1 MSQVSGRTHWFPGRA
16 PWNPQTRAISL
27 VESSRSHAKSIS
39 SSQSPRIPSDPCTT
53 LKPIELGRAPW
64 SRFARFRG
72 AHPHISR
79 HPIAAPTHHFER
91 YSTISPRVAP
101 ITFPR
106 TPKSSPRVSRYR
118 GGRPVPAGPLPT
130 PIFAL
135 ANRTFDQNL
144 PAIPLPARSPG
155 AALAGAHCVARAL
168 PTLARARAAATDRA
182 AARAP
187 EGLRRDARHVREGGS
202 HRARGDI
209 RAPEAPASSQSNC
222 SRISSDSTRVRA
234 LIGR

>member
-144 PAIPLPARSPG
+144 PAIPRRARSPG

-168 PTLARARAAATDRA
+168 PSSRARTRCRDRPRR
-182 AARAP
+182 RA
-187 EGLRRDARHVREGGS
+187 G
-202 HRARGDI
+202 
-209 RAPEAPASSQSNC
+209 
-222 SRISSDSTRVRA
+222 T
-234 LIGR
+234 

>member
-1 MSQVSGRTHWFPGRA
+1 MSQVSGQRA
-16 PWNPQTRAISL
+16 WVHGERRRNPQTRAISL

-79 HPIAAPTHHFER
+79 HPIAALTHHFER

-106 TPKSSPRVSRYR
+106 TPKSSPRVPRYP

-130 PIFAL
+130 PISRSRTAL
-135 ANRTFDQNL
+135 LTKICPRFPSPRADQARRAGEHTASRARCRRSRAHALPRPTAPPRGHLKGYVATLVTCEREGATARAVTSVRLKHQLQVNRTVPVLAPTQ
-144 PAIPLPARSPG
+144 REC
-155 AALAGAHCVARAL
+155 ALL
-168 PTLARARAAATDRA
+168 
-182 AARAP
+182 
-187 EGLRRDARHVREGGS
+187 
-202 HRARGDI
+202 
-209 RAPEAPASSQSNC
+209 
-222 SRISSDSTRVRA
+222 
-234 LIGR
+234 